1 MKINKLIKVME
12 KLRDPQN
19 GCPWDKIQTLESIIS
34 HSIEE
39 VYEVAEAIYNKDYK
53 NLREEL
59 GDLLFQVIYLSQI
72 AKEKNKF
79 NFNDVVETITKKMI
93 TRHPHV
99 FNNKKFKNTK
109 DFNEWWEKSKNK
121 KVIGLL
127 KDIPRSYSP
136 LTKANKIQKK
146 VAKVGFEYRNN
157 IESIDKIIEEANE
170 LKKEI
175 KKKNYKNIKEE
186 LGDLIFSTLDVARK
200 LNLDPGVIL
209 SKTNNKFIMRWSTVE
224 MLMKKDRKNFKDLN
238 LDSFDKYWQ
247 LAKNK

>member
-1 MKINKLIKVME
+1 MKLDKLLKVME

-121 KVIGLL
+121 KSVGLL
-127 KDIPRSYSP
+127 KDIPRSYPP

-170 LKKEI
+170 LKR
-175 KKKNYKNIKEE
+175 N
-186 LGDLIFSTLDVARK
+186 
-200 LNLDPGVIL
+200 
-209 SKTNNKFIMRWSTVE
+209 
-224 MLMKKDRKNFKDLN
+224 
-238 LDSFDKYWQ
+238 
-247 LAKNK
+247 